1 VCSGPIDVNLREEN
15 FGKSLL
21 DRKVFHLSVGARL
34 LGAKLV
40 AYQIGRGTPTQ
51 SIYIYIYI
59 EIHTQQERE
68 REGMYTGEP
77 QHSQLVGTDHCG
89 QLGEFSI
96 VGGS

>member
-34 LGAKLV
+34 LGTKLV
-40 AYQIGRGTPTQ
+40 AYQNGRGTPTQ
-51 SIYIYIYI
+51 SIYI
-59 EIHTQQERE
+59 HTQIYMHSKRD